1 MPRLQTLTTLLP
13 EAISFW
19 LPAGLRIDEGDL
31 IRVLVVLLIAV
42 AAMWILGIITRRVAA
57 SVGEAGPSADSS
69 HEQRV
74 RTLVG
79 LLQGVGV
86 VFIALV
92 TIFMILQVMGV
103 NVAPLLAAAGVFGLA
118 VSFGAQSLVKDV
130 ISGLFMLWENQ
141 FGVGDVIR
149 VGETAGLVEKVTL
162 RVVVLRDIHGT
173 VHIIPNGEIKQISNL
188 TRSWSRAVLEIG
200 VAYKEN
206 VDRVMEVMRDVGR
219 EMWEDDAWRPLLLEE
234 MVVPGVES
242 FGDSAVVIRMMAKT
256 LPLKQW
262 DTARELRRRLKNR
275 FDAEGIQIPFP
286 HRTFYWGEGQAPAG
300 SAGSVPEA
308 SSESAPAGG

>member
-1 MPRLQTLTTLLP
+1 MPPLHILTTLLP
-13 EAISFW
+13 AALVSW
-19 LPAGLRIDEGDL
+19 LPAGLGVDERDL
-31 IRVLVVLLIAV
+31 IRILVVLLIAA
-42 AAMWILGIITRRVAA
+42 AAMWILGSVTRRVAA
-57 SVGEAGPSADSS
+57 TVGEAGPSADSM

-79 LLQGVGV
+79 LVQGVGV

-92 TIFMILQVMGV
+92 TLFMILQVMGV

-149 VGETAGLVEKVTL
+149 VGENAGLVEKVTL

-200 VAYKEN
+200 VAYKED
-206 VDRVMEVMRDVGR
+206 VDRVMEVMREVGR
-219 EMWEDDAWRPLLLEE
+219 EMWEDEAWRPLLLEE

-286 HRTFYWGEGQAPAG
+286 HRTFYWGKGQAPAD
-300 SAGSVPEA
+300 AGAA
-308 SSESAPAGG
+308 SSGAAGKPQEGG

>member
-1 MPRLQTLTTLLP
+1 MPPLHILTTLLP
-13 EAISFW
+13 AALVSW
-19 LPAGLRIDEGDL
+19 LPAGLGVDERDL
-31 IRVLVVLLIAV
+31 IRILVVLLIAG
-42 AAMWILGIITRRVAA
+42 AAMWILGSVTRRVAA
-57 SVGEAGPSADSS
+57 TVGEAGPSADST

-79 LLQGVGV
+79 LVQGVGV

-92 TIFMILQVMGV
+92 TLFMILQVMGV

-149 VGETAGLVEKVTL
+149 VGENAGLVEKVTL

-206 VDRVMEVMRDVGR
+206 VDRVMEVMREVGQ
-219 EMWEDDAWRPLLLEE
+219 EMWEDEAWRPLLLEE

-286 HRTFYWGEGQAPAG
+286 HRTFYWGEGQAPEG
-300 SAGSVPEA
+300 AGSVSPGA
-308 SSESAPAGG
+308 AGNPPAAG